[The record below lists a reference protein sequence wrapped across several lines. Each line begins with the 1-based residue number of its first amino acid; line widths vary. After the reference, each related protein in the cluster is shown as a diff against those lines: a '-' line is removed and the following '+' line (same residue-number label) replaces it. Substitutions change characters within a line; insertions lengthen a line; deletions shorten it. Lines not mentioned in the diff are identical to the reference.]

1 MSNPDTLRRL
11 VQLLTGAEAA
21 GLNIVLAG
29 GLGVVLRV
37 EWARVQSESTLG
49 RPPVARSTPDIDA
62 LVVQDV
68 IVDPDRMRE
77 LGELLKSLGYSPVA
91 GAEYYQWVGDD
102 GIRVDL
108 QAETP
113 ADRRQM
119 KIDSRRLRPHGYR
132 ELHAHRLDEAIG
144 CELHTVSIPLTVAGL
159 VAGTVDT
166 CAVVV
171 QTPNIFSYWSM
182 KLLALRDTLESD
194 DQDFGRRH
202 AYDMFALWASSTKSM
217 WTDAER
223 VVTATAAA
231 AIRHDLREAATEL
244 FQPADGLGKIRVKE
258 ALKAAG
264 EERAAEEVD
273 AMAADVVA
281 LFTGELEGGSR

>member
-1 MSNPDTLRRL
+1 M
-11 VQLLTGAEAA
+11 QLLIEAEGA

-37 EWARVQSESTLG
+37 ELARVQSEPTLV
-49 RPPVARSTPDIDA
+49 RPPVARSTPDIDI

-77 LGELLKSLGYSPVA
+77 LGELLSSLGYSPVA
-91 GAEYYQWVGDD
+91 GAEYYQWIGDD
-102 GIRVDL
+102 GIQVDL
-108 QAETP
+108 QVETP
-113 ADRRQM
+113 ADRSQM
-119 KIDSRRLRPHGYR
+119 KIDSRRVRPHGYR

-144 CELHTVSIPLTVAGL
+144 CELHTVSIPLTAAGL
-159 VAGTVDT
+159 VAGAVDT

-171 QTPNIFSYWSM
+171 QTPNMFSYWSM
-182 KLLALRDTLESD
+182 KLLALRDTLQSD

-217 WTDAER
+217 WTDAQR
-223 VVTATAAA
+223 VATATAAA
-231 AIRHDLREAATEL
+231 AVRQDLREAATEL
-244 FQPADGLGKIRVKE
+244 FQPADGIGRIRVKE

-264 EERAAEEVD
+264 DERGAEEVD
-273 AMAADVVA
+273 TMAVDVVA
-281 LFTGELEGGSR
+281 LFTG